1 MIAGRKAGFRSLG
14 DTTADTTTPPQRNKI
29 LHRREDSEVLQDIS
43 GEL

>member
-14 DTTADTTTPPQRNKI
+14 DTTADTTTPPQRNEI
-29 LHRREDSEVLQDIS
+29 LRRREDSEVLQDIS